1 METDEHPQDF
11 LSKSDSKEF
20 EIDVGSELADIITE
34 ADNSFNCIIK
44 LHKQYLKD
52 KYDEVKDKDKGK
64 IYGEWAEGC

>member
-1 METDEHPQDF
+1 MDIFKIFSLNQIP
-11 LSKSDSKEF
+11 KN
-20 EIDVGSELADIITE
+20 VGSELADFITE